1 VRAFIDICKPL
12 QSAGEDDEREAGEM
26 AGGRGERG
34 TVGPVLRYPGSKWG
48 LARRIVEMM
57 PECKRYIEPFAGS
70 AAMLLAKPKSDV
82 EIINDLDDELVN
94 LYSVLRDHAKREQL
108 IEDVELTPYA
118 EAEMR
123 AVCSA
128 SPAEDAVERARRYLV
143 RSWFDIAGLRPH
155 SAPCFRL
162 PGEKQSNIRPASV
175 WSRLPERIARVGI
188 RLRDVEIRSI
198 DAVRFIAGHNSPGTL
213 VYADPPYVHET
224 RSSKRYYRH
233 EMTDSDHERL
243 LDALLAHSGPVFSPA
258 TTPPSTAT
266 HWRARAGIATSCR
279 AAPRTCVRALPRK
292 RRSCGATRPPRG
304 TQETRCARCSRT
316 QGRGSRKYAG
326 SYSEK
331 YSDFFLD
338 RFGDRNRPQKRE
350 SGPKSRL
357 I

>member
-1 VRAFIDICKPL
+1 MRAFIDICKPL

-243 LDALLAHSGPVFSPA
+243 LDALLAHSGPVLLSGYDSALYRDALEGAGWHRHELPGRSQNVRPGAPA
-258 TTPPSTAT
+258 KKEIV
-266 HWRARAGIATSCR
+266 WRNPAASGHSGDPMRPLFEDAG
-279 AAPRTCVRALPRK
+279 
-292 RRSCGATRPPRG
+292 
-304 TQETRCARCSRT
+304 
-316 QGRGSRKYAG
+316 
-326 SYSEK
+326 
-331 YSDFFLD
+331 
-338 RFGDRNRPQKRE
+338 
-350 SGPKSRL
+350 
-357 I
+357 